1 MAQKSED
8 YSTDWVETT
17 EQMLK
22 ERFQISEGS
31 HDWFHIDRVRKL
43 ALLLAEKEGG
53 DPFLIEMAA
62 LLHDLDD
69 WKLKGG
75 SKSFSVTEWFD
86 FLGMDLKSREHISR
100 IIEEVSFKGAGVSTP
115 CSSVESRIVQDADRL
130 DAMGTIGISRAFAYG
145 GSKGHPLH
153 LPGVDPHYHNT
164 FCSYRTYKGSTI
176 NHFYEKLL
184 LLKERLNTPEAIR
197 IAEGR
202 HRFMLEFLEHFLKEW
217 EQEI

>member
-1 MAQKSED
+1 MQKSED

-22 ERFQISEGS
+22 ERFRINEGS
-31 HDWFHIDRVRKL
+31 HDWFHIDRVRNL

-69 WKLKGG
+69 WKINGG
-75 SKSFSVTEWFD
+75 SSGSSVTEWLD
-86 FLGMDLKSREHISR
+86 FLGMDLKSRERITL
-100 IIEEVSFKGAGVSTP
+100 IIEEVSFKGAGVMTP
-115 CSSVESRIVQDADRL
+115 CSSVESCVVQDADRL
-130 DAMGTIGISRAFAYG
+130 DALGAIGIARAFAYG
-145 GSKGHPLH
+145 GSKGHALHQPGVGPLH
-153 LPGVDPHYHNT
+153 HDT
-164 FCSYRTYKGSTI
+164 FDGYQSHKGSTI

-184 LLKERLNTPEAIR
+184 LLKERLNTPKAIR

-202 HRFMLEFLEHFLKEW
+202 HRFMLEFLEHFFREW

>member
-1 MAQKSED
+1 MVPKSED
-8 YSTDWVETT
+8 YSTGWVETT

-22 ERFQISEGS
+22 QKFQINEGS
-31 HDWFHIDRVRKL
+31 HDWFHIDRVRRL

-53 DPFLIEMAA
+53 DHFIIEMAA

-75 SKSFSVTEWFD
+75 NKDSSVAEWLD
-86 FLGMDLKSREHISR
+86 FLGLDLKSREHISL

-130 DAMGTIGISRAFAYG
+130 DALGAIGISRAFAYG

-153 LPGVDPHYHNT
+153 RPGIGPHYHDT
-164 FCSYRTYKGSTI
+164 FHGYQMHKGSTI

-202 HRFMLEFLEHFLKEW
+202 HRFMLEFLEHFFREW